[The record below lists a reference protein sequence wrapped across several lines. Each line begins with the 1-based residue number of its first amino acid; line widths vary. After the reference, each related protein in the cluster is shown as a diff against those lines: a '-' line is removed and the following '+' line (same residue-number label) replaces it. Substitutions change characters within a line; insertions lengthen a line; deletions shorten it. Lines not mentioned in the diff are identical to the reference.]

1 MRDLSFFLRLHSSAP
16 LARFHRASLKP
27 YLPLKVRYVLHPK
40 GEIFLR
46 INISERICWNQNRAI
61 GRIDAPRDYVPV
73 PLIEKLCRRGLAC
86 HYLASRY
93 CNLSDF
99 TFRGEEKREE
109 AGNVH
114 PAKRRKPHIS
124 SAALSALLLFGGYW
138 LSNIEISREVF
149 WILFLLISWLGGTFM
164 IFTIIIHISVGL
176 GVQPSSSMF
185 LFPDAS
191 AEYKSYATQPVD
203 TTRNS
208 SQPNH
213 CRSASSTRLTA
224 SHAPSNTKTPTTS
237 FRWSGSNNLFTERQK
252 KEG

>member
-61 GRIDAPRDYVPV
+61 GRIDAPRDFVPV

-109 AGNVH
+109 E
-114 PAKRRKPHIS
+114 KPPHLHS
-124 SAALSALLLFGGYW
+124 VWFLLLSAALSALLLFGGYW

-164 IFTIIIHISVGL
+164 IFTIIIQLMTDELDKEIS
-176 GVQPSSSMF
+176 
-185 LFPDAS
+185 
-191 AEYKSYATQPVD
+191 
-203 TTRNS
+203 
-208 SQPNH
+208 
-213 CRSASSTRLTA
+213 
-224 SHAPSNTKTPTTS
+224 
-237 FRWSGSNNLFTERQK
+237 
-252 KEG
+252 

>member
-61 GRIDAPRDYVPV
+61 GRIDAPRDFVPV

-109 AGNVH
+109 E
-114 PAKRRKPHIS
+114 KTPH
-124 SAALSALLLFGGYW
+124 LQCRL
-138 LSNIEISREVF
+138 EC
-149 WILFLLISWLGGTFM
+149 
-164 IFTIIIHISVGL
+164 
-176 GVQPSSSMF
+176 PSS
-185 LFPDAS
+185 LWGVLAIQHRNIPRGLLDTFPPNKLAR
-191 AEYKSYATQPVD
+191 
-203 TTRNS
+203 RNI
-208 SQPNH
+208 H
-213 CRSASSTRLTA
+213 DFYDHHTYI
-224 SHAPSNTKTPTTS
+224 
-237 FRWSGSNNLFTERQK
+237 RWSGRPAQLQHVPVPGCVRRVQVLRDATGRHDAEFFATKPLQERFIDKIDGLPCTIKYENAHYIISMERDKQAFA
-252 KEG
+252 E